1 MFINVGKTLGLDTN
15 QLSTIATSS
24 TSPATGIIAKE
35 FGLTRTVSILTLT
48 LYTLGLAFGPVII
61 APFSEIWGRKPIYIA
76 TSSFLLIFIGGA
88 SASQNYATLLV
99 CRFLAGALGSAGVA
113 TGAGTIADCF
123 DLVRDPAGSISS
135 VLFILGPFLGPTL
148 GPLAGAYILSAHGNN
163 WRWTQYLVLFIGAPV
178 WVGCVLMKETSRKW
192 ILRKETG
199 DRVTGAKI
207 VSLAANAIMRPT
219 KMLFTEVVVLSM
231 AVYSAFAYA
240 MIFSYFTSA
249 SYVLQTL
256 YGFNSKEVGLSFIS
270 VIIGYI
276 FATIIFIGLDRV
288 SRVLAAKKSPPGP
301 PAPEAR
307 LWSALV
313 GSVFLPS
320 GLFW

>member
-1 MFINVGKTLGLDTN
+1 MSTNALICTN
-15 QLSTIATSS
+15 QIRTIATSS
-24 TSPATGIIAKE
+24 TSPATSIIAKE
-35 FGLTRTVSILTLT
+35 FGITRTVSILTLT

-61 APFSEIWGRKPIYIA
+61 APFSEVWGRKPIYVA

-88 SASQNYATLLV
+88 SASQSYATLLV
-99 CRFLAGALGSAGVA
+99 CRFLAGFLGSAGIA

-148 GPLAGAYILSAHGNN
+148 GPLAGAYILSEYGDN
-163 WRWTQYLVLFIGAPV
+163 WRWTQYLVLCIGAPV

-199 DRVTGAKI
+199 DRVTGAKVI
-207 VSLAANAIMRPT
+207 SLAANAITRPV
-219 KMLFTEVVVLSM
+219 KMMFTEVVVLSM

-256 YGFNSKEVGLSFIS
+256 YDFNSKEVGLSFIS

-276 FATIIFIGLDRV
+276 FATIVFIGLDRV

-301 PAPEAR
+301 PSPEAR